1 MMNFIE
7 ELGITGHLTIIKQFN
22 DGKEEVVFDDHNIIV
37 SGMGVGLSYL
47 FTGSGSQNILDFQ
60 LDRFQIGV
68 SGQATSVDANINQV
82 SSTFAL
88 SGPLA
93 IGQYGTNS
101 NLYIEEASQ
110 IKNGVTFANQ
120 PFALIPASKI
130 TRINDSS
137 VRYTLVV
144 GEEAANGLKDAQD
157 FDLSLNEIGL
167 FMKNPVGSTDPNVS
181 ILTAYRSFS
190 NIVKTNDFSLI
201 FRWTINF

>member
-1 MMNFIE
+1 MMNFME

-22 DGKEEVVFDDHNIIV
+22 DGQEEVVFDDRNIIV

-68 SGQATSVDANINQV
+68 SGQATDVDANMNQV

-88 SGPLA
+88 SGPLTLA
-93 IGQYGTNS
+93 QYGTNS

-110 IKNGVTFANQ
+110 IKNGITFANQ
-120 PFALIPASKI
+120 PFALIPANKV
-130 TRINDSS
+130 TRINDTS
-137 VRYTLVV
+137 VRYTLIV
-144 GEEAANGLKDAQD
+144 GEETSNSLTDAD
-157 FDLSLNEIGL
+157 GDLSINEVGL
-167 FMKNPVGSTDPNVS
+167 FMKNPVGSADPNVS
-181 ILTAYRSFS
+181 LLVAYRSFS